1 MTGHG
6 VTFHHGLSAH
16 AVYTMNYT
24 VSQAN
29 GRERTGKVKCQK

>member
-29 GRERTGKVKCQK
+29 GRERTGKAKSQK

>member
-29 GRERTGKVKCQK
+29 GRERAGKVICQK